1 MIGNKT
7 TSDCTIY
14 AFVGTAILAIS
25 LVVAMYVGN
34 DFHQSLFVE
43 SIIFVGS
50 NILLWA
56 IFISMVNYPY
66 ELMTIGSNSKTKKSV
81 VEAEHATEQE
91 QPKQTLPQTE
101 SAQYSHEDYAK
112 CVEAQEKEAQ
122 EEKDKRTRAVL
133 DYVHRT
139 MSRFL
144 YEEDLYKVI
153 EAVKEWSNN
162 TNYTP
167 TAIKR
172 FKENVENIPL
182 RHFVWNIA
190 ERLGKRDY
198 TMAMRIAFV
207 KALFPKPFEGL
218 DYSTLKNWLKDAGIT
233 KHITFH
239 CSRHSFACLQLDAGT
254 SIMVVQRYLGHK
266 NVTTTEVYAKIS
278 DAQKR
283 ASVGCI
289 TLKK

>member
-1 MIGNKT
+1 MIENKT

-56 IFISMVNYPY
+56 
-66 ELMTIGSNSKTKKSV
+66 KKNV
-81 VEAEHATEQE
+81 VEAEPATEQE

-122 EEKDKRTRAVL
+122 EIKEKRTRAVL

-153 EAVKEWSNN
+153 EAVKEWSND

-167 TAIKR
+167 TAINR

-198 TMAMRIAFV
+198 TMAMRISFI
-207 KALFPKPFEGL
+207 KAMFPKPFEGL
-218 DYSTLKNWLKDAGIT
+218 DYSTLKNLKAPCSNDIIPIDEPANGGYD
-233 KHITFH
+233 FH
-239 CSRHSFACLQLDAGT
+239 D
-254 SIMVVQRYLGHK
+254 
-266 NVTTTEVYAKIS
+266 VTEENPE
-278 DAQKR
+278 
-283 ASVGCI
+283 
-289 TLKK
+289 

>member
-1 MIGNKT
+1 MTVNKT

-56 IFISMVNYPY
+56 IFISMVNCPY
-66 ELMTIGSNSKTKKSV
+66 ELMTIGSNGKTKKNV
-81 VEAEHATEQE
+81 VEEESVTEQ
-91 QPKQTLPQTE
+91 PMHTLPQTE
-101 SAQYSHEDYAK
+101 PVKYSHEDYAK
-112 CVEAQEKEAQ
+112 RVEAQKKEAQ
-122 EEKDKRTRAVL
+122 EEKDKRTRAVF

-153 EAVKEWSNN
+153 EAVKKWSNDC
-162 TNYTP
+162 NYTP
-167 TAIKR
+167 IAINR
-172 FKENVENIPL
+172 FKETIENIPL

-198 TMAMRIAFV
+198 TMAMRIAFI
-207 KALFPKPFEGL
+207 KALFPKPFEDL
-218 DYSTLKNWLKDAGIT
+218 DYSTLKNLKAPCSNDVIPIDEPVNGGY
-233 KHITFH
+233 KFH
-239 CSRHSFACLQLDAGT
+239 DVTEKT
-254 SIMVVQRYLGHK
+254 S
-266 NVTTTEVYAKIS
+266 E
-278 DAQKR
+278 
-283 ASVGCI
+283 
-289 TLKK
+289 

>member
-1 MIGNKT
+1 MTVNKT

-43 SIIFVGS
+43 SIIFAGS

-56 IFISMVNYPY
+56 IFISMANCPY
-66 ELMTIGSNSKTKKSV
+66 ELMTIGSNSKTKNNV
-81 VEAEHATEQE
+81 VEAEPATEQE

-112 CVEAQEKEAQ
+112 CVEAQENEAQ
-122 EEKDKRTRAVL
+122 EEKKKRTRAVL

-153 EAVKEWSNN
+153 EAVKEWSND

-167 TAIKR
+167 IAINR
-172 FKENVENIPL
+172 FKETVENIPL

-198 TMAMRIAFV
+198 SMAMRIAFI
-207 KALFPKPFEGL
+207 KTLFPKPFEGL
-218 DYSTLKNWLKDAGIT
+218 DYSTLKNLKAPCSNDVIPIDEPVNGGYD
-233 KHITFH
+233 FH
-239 CSRHSFACLQLDAGT
+239 DVKEET
-254 SIMVVQRYLGHK
+254 P
-266 NVTTTEVYAKIS
+266 E
-278 DAQKR
+278 
-283 ASVGCI
+283 
-289 TLKK
+289 

>member
-1 MIGNKT
+1 MTVNKT

-66 ELMTIGSNSKTKKSV
+66 ELMTIGSNSKTKKNV
-81 VEAEHATEQE
+81 VEAEPATEQE
-91 QPKQTLPQTE
+91 QTKQTLPQTE
-101 SAQYSHEDYAK
+101 SVKYSHEDYAK
-112 CVEAQEKEAQ
+112 RVEAQEKEAQ

-144 YEEDLYKVI
+144 YEEDFYKVI
-153 EAVKEWSNN
+153 EAVKEWSND

-167 TAIKR
+167 IAINR
-172 FKENVENIPL
+172 FKETVENIPL

-198 TMAMRIAFV
+198 TMAIRIAFI
-207 KALFPKPFEGL
+207 KTLFPKPFEGL
-218 DYSTLKNWLKDAGIT
+218 DYSTLKNLKAPCSNDVIPIDEPANGGY
-233 KHITFH
+233 KFH
-239 CSRHSFACLQLDAGT
+239 D
-254 SIMVVQRYLGHK
+254 
-266 NVTTTEVYAKIS
+266 VTEKIPE
-278 DAQKR
+278 
-283 ASVGCI
+283 
-289 TLKK
+289 

>member
-1 MIGNKT
+1 MIKNKT

-56 IFISMVNYPY
+56 IFISMVNCPY
-66 ELMTIGSNSKTKKSV
+66 ELMTIGSNNKTKKNV
-81 VEAEHATEQE
+81 VEAEPVTEQ
-91 QPKQTLPQTE
+91 PMQTLPQTE
-101 SAQYSHEDYAK
+101 YVKYSHEDYAK

-122 EEKDKRTRAVL
+122 EEKEKRTRAVL

-153 EAVKEWSNN
+153 EAVKEWSSD

-167 TAIKR
+167 TAINR

-198 TMAMRIAFV
+198 TMAMRISFI
-207 KALFPKPFEGL
+207 KAMFPKPFEGL
-218 DYSTLKNWLKDAGIT
+218 DYSTLKNLKAPCSNDVIPIDEPANGGY
-233 KHITFH
+233 KFH
-239 CSRHSFACLQLDAGT
+239 D
-254 SIMVVQRYLGHK
+254 
-266 NVTTTEVYAKIS
+266 TTEE
-278 DAQKR
+278 
-283 ASVGCI
+283 
-289 TLKK
+289 TPE

>member
-1 MIGNKT
+1 MAVKKT

-14 AFVGTAILAIS
+14 AMIGTAILAIS

-43 SIIFVGS
+43 SITFVGS

-56 IFISMVNYPY
+56 IFISMVNCPY
-66 ELMTIGSNSKTKKSV
+66 ELMTIGSNSKTKKVFVESV
-81 VEAEHATEQE
+81 PATEQE
-91 QPKQTLPQTE
+91 ELMHTIPQTE
-101 SAQYSHEDYAK
+101 SVRYSHEDYAK

-153 EAVKEWSNN
+153 EDVKEWSND

-167 TAIKR
+167 TAINR
-172 FKENVENIPL
+172 IKENVENIPL

-198 TMAMRIAFV
+198 TMATRIAFI
-207 KALFPKPFEGL
+207 KTLFPKPFEGL
-218 DYSTLKNWLKDAGIT
+218 DYSTLKNLKAP
-233 KHITFH
+233 
-239 CSRHSFACLQLDAGT
+239 CSNDVIPIDEPVNGECSF
-254 SIMVVQRYLGHK
+254 
-266 NVTTTEVYAKIS
+266 
-278 DAQKR
+278 
-283 ASVGCI
+283 
-289 TLKK
+289 

>member
-1 MIGNKT
+1 MTVNKT

-66 ELMTIGSNSKTKKSV
+66 ELMTIGSNSKTKKNV
-81 VEAEHATEQE
+81 VEAEVATEQE
-91 QPKQTLPQTE
+91 LPKQTLPQTE
-101 SAQYSHEDYAK
+101 PVKYSHEDYAK
-112 CVEAQEKEAQ
+112 CIEAQEKEAQ
-122 EEKDKRTRAVL
+122 EIKEKRTRAVL

-153 EAVKEWSNN
+153 EAVKEWSND

-167 TAIKR
+167 TATNR
-172 FKENVENIPL
+172 FKKNVENIPL

-198 TMAMRIAFV
+198 TMAMRIAFI
-207 KALFPKPFEGL
+207 KTLFPKPFEGL
-218 DYSTLKNWLKDAGIT
+218 DYSTLKNLKAPCSNDVIPIDEPDNGGYD
-233 KHITFH
+233 FH
-239 CSRHSFACLQLDAGT
+239 D
-254 SIMVVQRYLGHK
+254 
-266 NVTTTEVYAKIS
+266 VTEKIPE
-278 DAQKR
+278 
-283 ASVGCI
+283 
-289 TLKK
+289 

>member
-1 MIGNKT
+1 MTENKT
-7 TSDCTIY
+7 ISDCTIY

-34 DFHQSLFVE
+34 DFHQNLFVE

-56 IFISMVNYPY
+56 IFISMVNCPY
-66 ELMTIGSNSKTKKSV
+66 ELMTIGSNGKTKKNV
-81 VEAEHATEQE
+81 VEAEPVTG
-91 QPKQTLPQTE
+91 QPMHTLPQTE
-101 SAQYSHEDYAK
+101 PVKYSHEDYAK
-112 CVEAQEKEAQ
+112 CVEVQEKEAQ
-122 EEKDKRTRAVL
+122 EEKEKRTRAVL

-144 YEEDLYKVI
+144 YEEDLNKVI
-153 EAVKEWSNN
+153 EAVNEWSND

-167 TAIKR
+167 TAINR

-207 KALFPKPFEGL
+207 KALFPNPFEGL
-218 DYSTLKNWLKDAGIT
+218 DYSTLKNLKAPCSNDVIPIDEPDNGGYD
-233 KHITFH
+233 FH
-239 CSRHSFACLQLDAGT
+239 DVTEKT
-254 SIMVVQRYLGHK
+254 S
-266 NVTTTEVYAKIS
+266 E
-278 DAQKR
+278 
-283 ASVGCI
+283 
-289 TLKK
+289 

>member
-1 MIGNKT
+1 MIENKT

-66 ELMTIGSNSKTKKSV
+66 ELMTIGSNSKTKKNV
-81 VEAEHATEQE
+81 VEAEPATEQE

-101 SAQYSHEDYAK
+101 SVKYSHEDYAK

-122 EEKDKRTRAVL
+122 EEKDKRTRTVL

-153 EAVKEWSNN
+153 EAVKEWSND
-162 TNYTP
+162 TNYT
-167 TAIKR
+167 R
-172 FKENVENIPL
+172 
-182 RHFVWNIA
+182 
-190 ERLGKRDY
+190 
-198 TMAMRIAFV
+198 
-207 KALFPKPFEGL
+207 
-218 DYSTLKNWLKDAGIT
+218 
-233 KHITFH
+233 
-239 CSRHSFACLQLDAGT
+239 Q
-254 SIMVVQRYLGHK
+254 Q
-266 NVTTTEVYAKIS
+266 
-278 DAQKR
+278 
-283 ASVGCI
+283 
-289 TLKK
+289 

>member
-1 MIGNKT
+1 MIENKT

-66 ELMTIGSNSKTKKSV
+66 ELMTIGSNGKTNKNV
-81 VEAEHATEQE
+81 VEAEPVTEH
-91 QPKQTLPQTE
+91 PMHTLPQTE
-101 SAQYSHEDYAK
+101 PVKYSHEDYAK

-122 EEKDKRTRAVL
+122 EIKEKRTRAVL

-153 EAVKEWSNN
+153 EAVKEWSND

-167 TAIKR
+167 IAINR
-172 FKENVENIPL
+172 FKETVENIPL

-198 TMAMRIAFV
+198 TMAMRISFI

-218 DYSTLKNWLKDAGIT
+218 DYSTLKNLKAPCSNDVIPIDEPVNGR
-233 KHITFH
+233 HDFH
-239 CSRHSFACLQLDAGT
+239 D
-254 SIMVVQRYLGHK
+254 
-266 NVTTTEVYAKIS
+266 VTEETPE
-278 DAQKR
+278 
-283 ASVGCI
+283 
-289 TLKK
+289 

>member
-1 MIGNKT
+1 MRVNKT

-14 AFVGTAILAIS
+14 AFTGTAILAIS

-43 SIIFVGS
+43 SITFAGS
-50 NILLWA
+50 NVLLWA

-66 ELMTIGSNSKTKKSV
+66 ELMTIGSNTKTKNNV
-81 VEAEHATEQE
+81 VEAEAATEQE

-101 SAQYSHEDYAK
+101 SVKYSHEDYAK
-112 CVEAQEKEAQ
+112 CVEAQEKEVQ
-122 EEKDKRTRAVL
+122 EKKEKRTRTVL

-153 EAVKEWSNN
+153 EAITEWSND

-167 TAIKR
+167 TAINR

-198 TMAMRIAFV
+198 TMTMRIAFV
-207 KALFPKPFEGL
+207 KALFPKPFESL
-218 DYSTLKNWLKDAGIT
+218 DYSTLKNLKAPCSNDVIPIDEPDNGGYD
-233 KHITFH
+233 FH
-239 CSRHSFACLQLDAGT
+239 DVT
-254 SIMVVQRYLGHK
+254 EK
-266 NVTTTEVYAKIS
+266 NPE
-278 DAQKR
+278 
-283 ASVGCI
+283 
-289 TLKK
+289 

>member
-1 MIGNKT
+1 MTVNKT

-25 LVVAMYVGN
+25 LVVAMYVGS

-56 IFISMVNYPY
+56 IFISMVNCPY
-66 ELMTIGSNSKTKKSV
+66 ELMTIGSNGKTKKNV
-81 VEAEHATEQE
+81 IEAESATEQE
-91 QPKQTLPQTE
+91 QPMHTLPQTE
-101 SAQYSHEDYAK
+101 TVKYSHEDYAK
-112 CVEAQEKEAQ
+112 CVEVQEKEAQ
-122 EEKDKRTRAVL
+122 EEKEKRTRAVL

-144 YEEDLYKVI
+144 YEEDLNKVI
-153 EAVKEWSNN
+153 EAVNEWSNY
-162 TNYTP
+162 TNHTP
-167 TAIKR
+167 IAINR
-172 FKENVENIPL
+172 FKETVENIPL

-198 TMAMRIAFV
+198 KMAMRIAFI

-218 DYSTLKNWLKDAGIT
+218 DYSTLKNLKAPCSNDVIPIDEPDNGGYD
-233 KHITFH
+233 FH
-239 CSRHSFACLQLDAGT
+239 DVTEKT
-254 SIMVVQRYLGHK
+254 S
-266 NVTTTEVYAKIS
+266 E
-278 DAQKR
+278 
-283 ASVGCI
+283 
-289 TLKK
+289 

>member
-1 MIGNKT
+1 MIENKT

-66 ELMTIGSNSKTKKSV
+66 ELMTIGSNSKTKKNV
-81 VEAEHATEQE
+81 VEAEPATEQE
-91 QPKQTLPQTE
+91 QPLSQTE
-101 SAQYSHEDYAK
+101 SAQYSHEDNAK

-122 EEKDKRTRAVL
+122 EIKEKRTRAVL

-153 EAVKEWSNN
+153 EAVKEWSND

-167 TAIKR
+167 TAISR
-172 FKENVENIPL
+172 FKETVKNIPL

-218 DYSTLKNWLKDAGIT
+218 DYSTLKNLKAPCSNDMIPIDEPANGG
-233 KHITFH
+233 HDFH
-239 CSRHSFACLQLDAGT
+239 D
-254 SIMVVQRYLGHK
+254 
-266 NVTTTEVYAKIS
+266 VTEETPE
-278 DAQKR
+278 
-283 ASVGCI
+283 
-289 TLKK
+289 

>member
-1 MIGNKT
+1 MTVNKT

-66 ELMTIGSNSKTKKSV
+66 ELMTIGSNSKTKKNV
-81 VEAEHATEQE
+81 VEAEAATEQE

-101 SAQYSHEDYAK
+101 SVKYSHEDYAK

-122 EEKDKRTRAVL
+122 EEKKKRTRAVL

-153 EAVKEWSNN
+153 EAITEWSND

-167 TAIKR
+167 TAINR
-172 FKENVENIPL
+172 FKENVKNIPL

-198 TMAMRIAFV
+198 TMTMRIAFV
-207 KALFPKPFEGL
+207 KALFPKPFESL
-218 DYSTLKNWLKDAGIT
+218 DYSTLKNLKAPCSNDVIPIDEPDNGGYD
-233 KHITFH
+233 FH
-239 CSRHSFACLQLDAGT
+239 DVT
-254 SIMVVQRYLGHK
+254 EK
-266 NVTTTEVYAKIS
+266 NPE
-278 DAQKR
+278 
-283 ASVGCI
+283 
-289 TLKK
+289 

>member
-1 MIGNKT
+1 MTENKT
-7 TSDCTIY
+7 ISDCTIY

-56 IFISMVNYPY
+56 IFISMVNCPY
-66 ELMTIGSNSKTKKSV
+66 ELMTIGSNGKTKKNV
-81 VEAEHATEQE
+81 VEAEPVTEQ
-91 QPKQTLPQTE
+91 PMHTLPQTE
-101 SAQYSHEDYAK
+101 PVKYSHEDYAK
-112 CVEAQEKEAQ
+112 CVEVQEKEAQ
-122 EEKDKRTRAVL
+122 EEKGKRTRAVL

-144 YEEDLYKVI
+144 YEEDLNKVI
-153 EAVKEWSNN
+153 EAVNEWSND

-167 TAIKR
+167 TAINR

-207 KALFPKPFEGL
+207 KALFPNPFEGL
-218 DYSTLKNWLKDAGIT
+218 DYSTLKNLKAPCSNDVIPIDEPDNGGYD
-233 KHITFH
+233 FH
-239 CSRHSFACLQLDAGT
+239 DVTEKT
-254 SIMVVQRYLGHK
+254 S
-266 NVTTTEVYAKIS
+266 E
-278 DAQKR
+278 
-283 ASVGCI
+283 
-289 TLKK
+289 

>member
-1 MIGNKT
+1 MTVNKT

-56 IFISMVNYPY
+56 IFISMVNCPY
-66 ELMTIGSNSKTKKSV
+66 ELMTIGSNGKTKKNV
-81 VEAEHATEQE
+81 VEEESVIE
-91 QPKQTLPQTE
+91 QPMHTLPQTE
-101 SAQYSHEDYAK
+101 PVKYSHEDYAK
-112 CVEAQEKEAQ
+112 RVEAQKKEAQ
-122 EEKDKRTRAVL
+122 EEKDKRTRAVF

-153 EAVKEWSNN
+153 EAVKKWSNDC
-162 TNYTP
+162 NYTP
-167 TAIKR
+167 IAINR
-172 FKENVENIPL
+172 FKETVENIPL
-182 RHFVWNIA
+182 WHFVWNIA

-198 TMAMRIAFV
+198 TMAMRIAFI
-207 KALFPKPFEGL
+207 KALFPKPFEDL
-218 DYSTLKNWLKDAGIT
+218 DYSTLKNLKAPCSNDVIPIDEPDNGRYD
-233 KHITFH
+233 FH
-239 CSRHSFACLQLDAGT
+239 
-254 SIMVVQRYLGHK
+254 
-266 NVTTTEVYAKIS
+266 NVTE
-278 DAQKR
+278 
-283 ASVGCI
+283 
-289 TLKK
+289 LNPE

>member
-1 MIGNKT
+1 MIENKT

-66 ELMTIGSNSKTKKSV
+66 ELMTIGSNSKTKKNV
-81 VEAEHATEQE
+81 VETEPATEQE
-91 QPKQTLPQTE
+91 QPMQTLPQTE
-101 SAQYSHEDYAK
+101 SAQYSHEYYAK
-112 CVEAQEKEAQ
+112 RVEAQEKEAQ
-122 EEKDKRTRAVL
+122 EEKGKRTRAVL

-153 EAVKEWSNN
+153 EAVKEWSND

-167 TAIKR
+167 IAINR
-172 FKENVENIPL
+172 FKETVENIPL

-190 ERLGKRDY
+190 ERLGKRYY

-207 KALFPKPFEGL
+207 KALFPKSFEGL
-218 DYSTLKNWLKDAGIT
+218 DYT
-233 KHITFH
+233 H
-239 CSRHSFACLQLDAGT
+239 
-254 SIMVVQRYLGHK
+254 
-266 NVTTTEVYAKIS
+266 
-278 DAQKR
+278 
-283 ASVGCI
+283 
-289 TLKK
+289 